1 MDNPYKKIV
10 REKLPY
16 KMNLA
21 VVWDSYNLK

>member
-21 VVWDSYNLK
+21 VVWDSYKSK

>member
-16 KMNLA
+16 KMNFAL
-21 VVWDSYNLK
+21 VGDYYKLK

>member
-16 KMNLA
+16 KMNFAL
-21 VVWDSYNLK
+21 VGDSYNSK

>member
-16 KMNLA
+16 KMNFAL
-21 VVWDSYNLK
+21 VGDSYKLR

>member
-1 MDNPYKKIV
+1 MDNPYKKVV

-21 VVWDSYNLK
+21 VVWDSYNSK

>member
-16 KMNLA
+16 KMNFAL
-21 VVWDSYNLK
+21 VGDSYKLK

>member
-16 KMNLA
+16 KMDLA
-21 VVWDSYNLK
+21 IVWDSYNSK